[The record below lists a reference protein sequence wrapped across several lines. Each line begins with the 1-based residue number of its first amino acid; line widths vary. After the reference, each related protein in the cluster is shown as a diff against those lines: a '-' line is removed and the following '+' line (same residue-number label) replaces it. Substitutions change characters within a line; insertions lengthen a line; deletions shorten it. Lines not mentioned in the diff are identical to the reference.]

1 MNRLFDRPAILFAL
15 IALASFAAVGAG
27 LVTQHVFD
35 MQPCPWCILQRMIF
49 VLIGL
54 AALLGLAWRSHVGTL
69 VSALLAD
76 LLAACG
82 VAAALWQHFVAASS
96 TSCNL
101 TLADKIVGGLKLDEH
116 LPEIFMATA
125 SCSDAKVN
133 LFGLPYEAWSLALFA
148 LMGAVGVRLL
158 LPSRPAQRLSRT

>member
-1 MNRLFDRPAILFAL
+1 VNHSRWMLGGVAAV
-15 IALASFAAVGAG
+15 SVAAVGAA
-27 LVTQHVFD
+27 LVSQYVYN
-35 MQPCPWCILQRMIF
+35 MQPCPWCVLQRVVFLAIAIVALVGL
-49 VLIGL
+49 VLPGALRRL
-54 AALLGLAWRSHVGTL
+54 AVLLL
-69 VSALLAD
+69 VLLTG
-76 LLAACG
+76 CG
-82 VAAALWQHFVAASS
+82 AAAALWQHYVAGNSA
-96 TSCNL
+96 SCNL

>member
-1 MNRLFDRPAILFAL
+1 MNHSRWMLGGVAAV
-15 IALASFAAVGAG
+15 SVAAVGAA
-27 LVTQHVFD
+27 LVSQYVYN
-35 MQPCPWCILQRMIF
+35 MQPCPWCVLQRVVFLAIAIVALVGL
-49 VLIGL
+49 VLPGALRRL
-54 AALLGLAWRSHVGTL
+54 AVLLL
-69 VSALLAD
+69 VLLTG
-76 LLAACG
+76 CG
-82 VAAALWQHFVAASS
+82 AAAALWQHYVAGNSA
-96 TSCNL
+96 SCNL